1 MNRADVL
8 LKRAFGLKATSSLLG
23 ARFALAGLLFLALL
37 PAQDATFLVSQKAAS
52 SVGFYTSQGKHLTS
66 VAVGAHPH
74 EMVLSPD
81 GRFAYTTDNGTMAI
95 EQAGAGGNTVSIVDV
110 EARRKVGE
118 ISLGKYHRPHGID
131 YDPHSGNLLVT
142 TENPDQLLL
151 VDPKLRKVLREYD
164 TGGRTPHI
172 VTVSL
177 DGKSAYVSNARSG
190 TVAVIALDSGEIT
203 LIPSGDRPEGSVL
216 SKDGNTLY
224 VAHRESHNIAI
235 IDTRAKKKIGD
246 IKTGKGP
253 VRVGISGDGRYL
265 AYALITAQQVG
276 IADIAARS
284 EIAAVDLDGGP
295 VSLHVSSD
303 GDLAFAA
310 AQDID
315 TVYVVSIKQRK
326 ILREFKTTSGAG
338 PDPVMRIHSR

>member
-1 MNRADVL
+1 M
-8 LKRAFGLKATSSLLG
+8 
-23 ARFALAGLLFLALL
+23 
-37 PAQDATFLVSQKAAS
+37 
-52 SVGFYTSQGKHLTS
+52 
-66 VAVGAHPH
+66 
-74 EMVLSPD
+74 
-81 GRFAYTTDNGTMAI
+81 
-95 EQAGAGGNTVSIVDV
+95 
-110 EARRKVGE
+110 
-118 ISLGKYHRPHGID
+118 
-131 YDPHSGNLLVT
+131 
-142 TENPDQLLL
+142 
-151 VDPKLRKVLREYD
+151 
-164 TGGRTPHI
+164 
-172 VTVSL
+172 
-177 DGKSAYVSNARSG
+177 
-190 TVAVIALDSGEIT
+190 
-203 LIPSGDRPEGSVL
+203 
-216 SKDGNTLY
+216 LY